1 MRISSQTVEQ
11 IRTALQIEDVVGDF
25 LTLKRKG
32 QNLWACCPFHH
43 EKTPSF
49 SVTPLKG
56 IFKCFGC
63 GKAGDA
69 ITFLM
74 ELENISY
81 TDALVYLAKKYN
93 IEIIERKVSQT
104 EEEQLAFQEQESLL
118 IVMNFATQHYHS
130 LLTKSQEGK
139 AIGLSYFKERGFNL
153 QTIEKYQLGYSPDSW
168 DNLLQEAIKQG
179 FSEAKLEKAGLLVIK
194 EEQKKYDRFRGRV
207 MFPIQ
212 NLVGKTIAFG
222 ARTLKKDDKP
232 KYLNS
237 PETEIYHK
245 SEILYGIFQ
254 AKSEIRKKQ
263 NCYLV
268 EGYTDVLSL
277 AQAGIQ
283 NVVASSGTSLTE
295 GQIRLLKRL
304 TSQITVLYDGDAAGI
319 RAALRGIDLIL
330 SEGMDVKVVL
340 LPDGEDPDSYVRKQG
355 GLALENFIDKN
366 SKDFIR
372 FKTEFFLQ
380 ETAQD
385 PLKKAQVI
393 TEIVGSIAKIPDA
406 IKRQVFYQT
415 CSNILGIEEEILRQ
429 EGSKITQKEQ
439 NKQKIDNFQHKKN
452 EPLSPT
458 TQEAESKKAH
468 TPDKNI
474 LRQEEIVRLLVRYG
488 QMELGNL
495 RVCEYLL
502 EEMDGIDFSK
512 PAFRQIVE
520 AFKHNTK
527 TDADLLL
534 QSQDPEVRYIV
545 SDFLMEKHELSPNWE
560 KKADVFVPNEVDL
573 LGEVLLKKVLY
584 VKLQILRNLFHQN
597 LNKIKE
603 TESIEAQMELLA
615 IQQKIK
621 EDEMQIAKYLGNVIA
636 KI

>member
-1 MRISSQTVEQ
+1 MRISPQTIEQ
-11 IRTALQIEDVVGDF
+11 IRNALRIEDVIGDF

-81 TDALVYLAKKYN
+81 AEALVYLAKKYN
-93 IEIIERKVSQT
+93 IEIVECKTSQT

-118 IVMNFATQHYHS
+118 IVMNFATQYYHS
-130 LLTKSQEGK
+130 LLTKNQEGK
-139 AIGLSYFKERGFNL
+139 AIGLSYFKERGFHL
-153 QTIEKYQLGYSPDSW
+153 QTIEKYQLGYSLDSW
-168 DNLLQEAIKQG
+168 DNLLEAALKQG
-179 FSEAKLEKAGLLVIK
+179 FSEQKLEKAGLIVRK
-194 EEQKKYDRFRGRV
+194 DGQKYYDRFRGRV

-212 NLVGKTIAFG
+212 NLMGRTVAFG

-254 AKSEIRKKQ
+254 AKTEIRKKQ

-268 EGYTDVLSL
+268 EGYTDVLAL

-295 GQIRLLKRL
+295 GQVRLLKRL

-330 SEGMDVKVVL
+330 SEGLDVKVVL
-340 LPDGEDPDSYVRKQG
+340 LPDGEDPDSYVRKKG

-393 TEIVGSIAKIPDA
+393 TDIVGTIAKIPDA
-406 IKRQVFYQT
+406 IKRQVFYQM
-415 CSNILGIEEEILRQ
+415 CSQILGIEEEVLRQ

-439 NKQKIDNFQHKKN
+439 NRQKIDNFHYKKN
-452 EPLSPT
+452 ESSNPT
-458 TQEAESKKAH
+458 SSELEPKKEAAF
-468 TPDKNI
+468 DKNV

-488 QMELGNL
+488 QMELGSL

-502 EEMDGIDFSK
+502 DEMEGVDFSK
-512 PAFRQIVE
+512 PVFRQIVE
-520 AFKHNTK
+520 TFKNNPK
-527 TDADLLL
+527 AEADLLL
-534 QSQDPEVRYIV
+534 QSEDPEVRYVV
-545 SDFLMEKHELSPNWE
+545 SNFLTERYELSPNWE
-560 KKADVFVPNEVDL
+560 KKADVFVPTELDI
-573 LGEVLLKKVLY
+573 LGEVLLKKILY
-584 VKLQILRNLFHQN
+584 VKLQILRNLFYQN

-603 TESIEAQMELLA
+603 AESIEAQMELLT